1 MADVVSLA
9 ACMEISYRFGTPEG
23 ATRTCTS
30 GSAAP
35 MRMPPIPTD
44 RGRSCWSSLAR
55 ALPYGLRHG
64 GGSGPC
70 GCRWI
75 GTATVDWEG
84 SATGRGKPVLILG
97 RAARARSRSSV
108 QPSVRAGKPT
118 LPVAAAC
125 LTAGQERAA
134 CVQARDTAGEG
145 GGGWPRA
152 SQREV
157 YKGRGAH
164 CTRAL
169 ASCMISAGPS
179 RSAPGR
185 GAPPGARA
193 ARHRDACIGH
203 HVHGAPVASGT
214 GARISSGP
222 FSITTT

>member
-1 MADVVSLA
+1 
-9 ACMEISYRFGTPEG
+9 
-23 ATRTCTS
+23 
-30 GSAAP
+30 

-118 LPVAAAC
+118 LPLVAAAC

-145 GGGWPRA
+145 GGGSPRA

-164 CTRAL
+164 SDCTRAGFL
-169 ASCMISAGPS
+169 HDIGRALEERAGQRRAAGSAGSASPRRVYRAS
-179 RSAPGR
+179 RAWRAGGVRDWRPHLIWAVLHHHNLTRSCDH
-185 GAPPGARA
+185 PPLPPAF
-193 ARHRDACIGH
+193 
-203 HVHGAPVASGT
+203 
-214 GARISSGP
+214 SSCNL
-222 FSITTT
+222 SV